1 MNWYLKVLKE
11 NYANFSGGAQRAAYW
26 WYALINSIIIT
37 VISYVDLLIGTTY
50 ETGGVNFDGT
60 ATQSGIIGSIYLLAV
75 IIPGLAVSV
84 RRLHDVGKSG
94 WLLLLAL
101 TGIGIIPLF
110 IWHVSDSTPGD
121 NQYGPNPKGIGGP
134 APAAEEA
141 VAPAETGEADAA
153 TTTTTTTTAEEAGEE
168 A

>member
-11 NYANFSGGAQRAAYW
+11 NYANFSGRAQRAEYW
-26 WYALINSIIIT
+26 WYALINSIVIT
-37 VISYVDLLIGTTY
+37 VIHYVDLLIGTTM
-50 ETGGVNFDGT
+50 DW
-60 ATQSGIIGSIYLLAV
+60 QQLGIIGAIYALAV
-75 IIPGLAVSV
+75 IIPGLAVST
-84 RRLHDVGKSG
+84 RRLHDIGKSG

>member
-1 MNWYLKVLKE
+1 MNWYLKVVKE
-11 NYANFSGGAQRAAYW
+11 NYANFSGRAQRAEYW
-26 WYALINSIIIT
+26 WYALINSIVIT
-37 VISYVDLLIGTTY
+37 VIHYVDLLIGTTM
-50 ETGGVNFDGT
+50 DW
-60 ATQSGIIGSIYLLAV
+60 QQLGIIGAIYALAV
-75 IIPGLAVSV
+75 IIPGLAVST
-84 RRLHDVGKSG
+84 RRLHDIGKSG

-153 TTTTTTTTAEEAGEE
+153 TTTTNTTTTTTTTTAEEAGEE

>member
-11 NYANFSGGAQRAAYW
+11 NYANFSGRAQRAEYW
-26 WYALINSIIIT
+26 GYALINSIVIT
-37 VISYVDLLIGTTY
+37 VIHYVDLLIGTTM
-50 ETGGVNFDGT
+50 DW
-60 ATQSGIIGSIYLLAV
+60 QQLGIIGAIYALAV
-75 IIPGLAVSV
+75 IIPGLAVST
-84 RRLHDVGKSG
+84 RRLHDIGKSG

-153 TTTTTTTTAEEAGEE
+153 TTTTTTTTTEEAGEE

>member
-11 NYANFSGGAQRAAYW
+11 NYANFSGRAQRAEYW
-26 WYALINSIIIT
+26 WYALINSIVIT
-37 VISYVDLLIGTTY
+37 VIHYVDLLIGTTM
-50 ETGGVNFDGT
+50 DW
-60 ATQSGIIGSIYLLAV
+60 QQLGIIGAIYALAV
-75 IIPGLAVSV
+75 IIPGLAVST
-84 RRLHDVGKSG
+84 RRLHDIGKSG

-134 APAAEEA
+134 APAADEE
-141 VAPAETGEADAA
+141 VAPAETGEADAR
-153 TTTTTTTTAEEAGEE
+153 TTTTTTAEEAEGSSSTEE
-168 A
+168 T

>member
-1 MNWYLKVLKE
+1 MNWYLKVLKG
-11 NYANFSGGAQRAAYW
+11 NYSNFSGRAQRAEYW
-26 WYALINSIIIT
+26 WYALINSSVIT
-37 VISYVDLLIGTTY
+37 VIHYVDLLIGTTM
-50 ETGGVNFDGT
+50 DW
-60 ATQSGIIGSIYLLAV
+60 QQLGIIGAIYALAV
-75 IIPGLAVSV
+75 IIPGLAVST
-84 RRLHDVGKSG
+84 RRLHDIGKSG

-110 IWHVSDSTPGD
+110 LWHVSDSTPGD
-121 NQYGPNPKGIGGP
+121 NQYGPNPKGIGGS

>member
-1 MNWYLKVLKE
+1 MKWYLKVLKG
-11 NYANFSGGAQRAAYW
+11 NYSNFSGRAQRAEYW
-26 WYALINSIIIT
+26 WYALINSSVIT
-37 VISYVDLLIGTTY
+37 VIHYVDLLIGTTMDY
-50 ETGGVNFDGT
+50 GEG
-60 ATQSGIIGSIYLLAV
+60 QRLGIIGAIYALAV
-75 IIPGLAVSV
+75 IIPGLAVST
-84 RRLHDVGKSG
+84 RRLHDIGKSG

-134 APAAEEA
+134 APAADEEI
-141 VAPAETGEADAA
+141 APAETGEADAT